1 MRTTEQP
8 SGFLR
13 LFYKT
18 TKISAILISVVL
30 IVSLSSNS
38 YFLNYHA
45 CSTGP
50 PVDECTL
57 GLHDC
62 DSKANSSCVDTRFYY
77 KCECNPGFRE
87 TDDSQCEG
95 VCIRIHITCRSI
107 LSQNSLSN
115 DQILTYVCLVFNS
128 MFS

>member
-95 VCIRIHITCRSI
+95 ICMRFFGQNNIYLFIARRRRSDGGT
-107 LSQNSLSN
+107 LSLKLYTR
-115 DQILTYVCLVFNS
+115 D
-128 MFS
+128 